1 MLKGGVSAIFGYL
14 VLSCITIGRSI

>member
-14 VLSCITIGRSI
+14 VISCITIGRSI